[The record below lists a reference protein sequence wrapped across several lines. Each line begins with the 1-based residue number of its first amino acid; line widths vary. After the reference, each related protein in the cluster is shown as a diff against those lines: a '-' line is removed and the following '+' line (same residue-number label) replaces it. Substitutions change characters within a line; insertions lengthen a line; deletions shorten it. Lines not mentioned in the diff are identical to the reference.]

1 MSPLTAGRLSG
12 LLRRCAAV
20 GALSPGAQL
29 HAQALVAGRLPHA
42 TLETDLVLLYCRC
55 GALPRA
61 RQVFEGMPSPSMHA
75 YNVLLA
81 ASPPGEALALLAR
94 LLAAGLRPDRYAVP
108 AALRAC
114 AELRDAR
121 VGTALHC
128 FGVHLGLFPNVVVSG
143 ALLDMYAK
151 AGMLDDAVRVFDEMP
166 ERDAAVW
173 NCMVTGYARAGK
185 ATEAL
190 QLFRRAQTEAVH
202 MARDLRAMPSVL
214 NACGKEGE
222 LMKGREI
229 HGRMVRCLA
238 FDSDAAVGNAL
249 VDMYAKCGCLDAAR
263 AVFSGMKVR
272 NVVSWS
278 TLISCYG
285 VHGMGEEAL
294 RIYEEMVSR
303 GVKPNS
309 ITFTSVLTSCSHSG
323 LVTDGRRIFESMS
336 KAHGVEPT
344 ADHYTC
350 MVDLLGR
357 AGAIE
362 EAVGF
367 IRKMPME
374 PCASVW
380 GALLSACAMHNNV
393 DVGETAAYRL
403 FELEEGNA
411 SNYVT
416 LCGIYDAVGQSDCV
430 AGLRSRMREL
440 GMVKTPGCSW
450 IDVKGRCYTFYQGS
464 IPHYLRRQMVWVLK
478 QLVDDMDISKSEDEH
493 GDMYCELLG
502 G

>member
-12 LLRRCAAV
+12 LLRRCAAA

-29 HAQALVAGRLPHA
+29 HAQALVAGRLRTPPWRPTSSSSTAAAGRSRAPARCSRECPRRPCMPA
-42 TLETDLVLLYCRC
+42 TSSS
-55 GALPRA
+55 PR
-61 RQVFEGMPSPSMHA
+61 RRPERPWRSSPAS
-75 YNVLLA
+75 
-81 ASPPGEALALLAR
+81 SPPGSAPTGTPSPPHSARAPSSGTRVLAPRSIAS
-94 LLAAGLRPDRYAVP
+94 AS
-108 AALRAC
+108 
-114 AELRDAR
+114 
-121 VGTALHC
+121 
-128 FGVHLGLFPNVVVSG
+128 HLGLFPNVVVSG
-143 ALLDMYAK
+143 ALLDMYGK

-202 MARDLRAMPSVL
+202 MARDLRAVPSVL

-249 VDMYAKCGCLDAAR
+249 VDMYAKCGFLDAAR

-272 NVVSWS
+272 NIVSWS

-393 DVGETAAYRL
+393 DVGE
-403 FELEEGNA
+403 
-411 SNYVT
+411 
-416 LCGIYDAVGQSDCV
+416 DCSLQ
-430 AGLRSRMREL
+430 AL
-440 GMVKTPGCSW
+440 
-450 IDVKGRCYTFYQGS
+450 
-464 IPHYLRRQMVWVLK
+464 
-478 QLVDDMDISKSEDEH
+478 
-493 GDMYCELLG
+493 
-502 G
+502 